1 MKKNFKVNLG
11 FEIGENVA
19 ILRFAVRVADAKKS
33 FGDACNSSQF
43 TQFELEECFAVDL
56 SCPEG
61 YEKYALSKVGR
72 KEFREY
78 AWHCVDDICKKYSL
92 KWKEIKDTKEFDIEV
107 RGSFGN
113 SATIAMCQQQ

>member
-1 MKKNFKVNLG
+1 MKKNFKVKLR

-33 FGDACNSSQF
+33 FGDACKSNWF
-43 TQFELEECFAVDL
+43 TQFELEECFSVDL
-56 SCPEG
+56 SYPEG
-61 YEKYALSKVGR
+61 HENYALSKVNR

-92 KWKEIKDTKEFDIEV
+92 EWKEIKDTKDFDIEV
-107 RGSFGN
+107 RGSFGD
-113 SATIAMCQQQ
+113 SAAIAMCQ